1 MKTKHTSEEKL
12 ESKEIQT
19 EKYVQRVYLKTSC
32 KKSFGRLKESR
43 KIMFD
48 VKAVLLV
55 VPKLVKVVFSRYIA
69 STINSEFG
77 QVRDCLVGNIR

>member
-19 EKYVQRVYLKTSC
+19 KKYVQKVYLKTSC
-32 KKSFGRLKESR
+32 KKSLGRLKESR
-43 KIMFD
+43 KILFD

-55 VPKLVKVVFSRYIA
+55 VPW
-69 STINSEFG
+69 
-77 QVRDCLVGNIR
+77 VRVDSDLFISLLSI